1 MNYLNPFE
9 LVGAAIGG
17 AAKIVHDA
25 PSDVM
30 KGWDEIWEEP
40 PVETEPKPATKPTPE
55 QIKAKIEELSKMLP
69 DEPAD

>member
-30 KGWDEIWEEP
+30 KGWDEIWEET
-40 PVETEPKPATKPTPE
+40 PVETEPKPTPE

-69 DEPAD
+69 DEPTN